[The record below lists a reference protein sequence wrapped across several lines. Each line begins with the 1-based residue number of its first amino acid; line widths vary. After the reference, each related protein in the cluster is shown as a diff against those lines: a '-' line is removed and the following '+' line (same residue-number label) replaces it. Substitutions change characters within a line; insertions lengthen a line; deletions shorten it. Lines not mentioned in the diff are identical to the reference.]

1 MQKARLYADHVN
13 AIHIAI
19 SQIGSCAEVARMCA
33 IKPQMVSQWRNGT
46 RPVSPRCAL
55 VIEAD
60 PRVTVT
66 RFDLCP
72 SVFGEAPQ
80 KVA

>member
-1 MQKARLYADHVN
+1 
-13 AIHIAI
+13 
-19 SQIGSCAEVARMCA
+19 MCG
-33 IKPQMVSQWRNGT
+33 IKPQMVSQWRSGA

-55 VIEAD
+55 VIESD

-72 SVFGEAPQ
+72 SVFGKQERA
-80 KVA
+80 A